1 MRMNGESIRPIPDIP
16 VVIPRDNGPDYV
28 FIARAVLDYTE
39 FEALCPEPKVPF
51 IGKPGKG
58 MVPHP
63 EAPSYREAV
72 EAHRLKRTNWM
83 FVKSLEAT
91 EGLEWETI
99 DMEDPETWGN
109 LQQELEDSGF
119 SIVEILA
126 ITRAIIAANGL
137 DDEKIKVATES
148 FLAARAAEEV

>member
-1 MRMNGESIRPIPDIP
+1 MNGESIRPIPDIT

-58 MVPHP
+58 TVPNP
-63 EAPSYREAV
+63 DAPKYREAV
-72 EAHRLKRTNWM
+72 EAYGLKRTNWM

-99 DMEDPETWGN
+99 DMDDPETWGN
-109 LQQELEDSGF
+109 LQKELEDSGF
-119 SIVEILA
+119 SIVEVLA
-126 ITRAIIAANGL
+126 ITRAIIAVNGL
-137 DDEKIKVATES
+137 DDEKIKAATES